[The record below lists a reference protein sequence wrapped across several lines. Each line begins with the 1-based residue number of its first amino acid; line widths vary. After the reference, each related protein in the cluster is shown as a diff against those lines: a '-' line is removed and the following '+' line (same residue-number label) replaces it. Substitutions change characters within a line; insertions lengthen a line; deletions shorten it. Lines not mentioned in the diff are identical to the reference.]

1 MTRKSLLSDESHR
14 WHEYKRCKWRLAIC
28 TIRSNGGIERALLQ
42 YRHPKLAQ
50 NYCFR
55 FVHIQYVKVS
65 RTMGDS
71 KAERAESRSELT
83 RVMLREEPLRIL
95 SSL

>member
-1 MTRKSLLSDESHR
+1 MTRKSLSDESHR
-14 WHEYKRCKWRLAIC
+14 WHGYKRCKWRLTIC

-55 FVHIQYVKVS
+55 FVHMQYVKVS
-65 RTMGDS
+65 CTMGDS
-71 KAERAESRSELT
+71 KAEERAESRSELT
-83 RVMLREEPLRIL
+83 RVMLRKEPLRIL